1 MKMNLFILMAI
12 AVIVAFIRI
21 VTILIKDVNDLTK
34 YGFGY
39 LTGLIIT
46 FLLLLGITVLLGIQ
60 LFRQMR
66 IDK

>member
-12 AVIVAFIRI
+12 AVIIVFIRI
-21 VTILIKDVNDLTK
+21 VAILIVDINSLTK

-39 LTGLIIT
+39 LTGLVIT
-46 FLLLLGITVLLGIQ
+46 FLILLGVTVLLGIQ
-60 LFRQMR
+60 LFKEKR